1 MSRFDLDWRVA
12 MGRKIE
18 IPLKQF
24 LEVYD
29 TAVSLNDVASKL
41 KITRNAVTR
50 YVKKHN
56 LQTLLCLS
64 KSREI
69 REQLMDEVFLRY
81 TGSMTINRLMRMYDL
96 KRITVRRYIDRG
108 IQKMYNS
115 ENPPK
120 WPIPLINSQIK
131 IVKALVD
138 FDDDPG
144 YFGEEDRIAGDTGL
158 PLSVI
163 KEYLDYAS
171 DVMAE
176 QTEKYF
182 AEKHNTKRKVV
193 RRKKEEPQEK
203 TTPIEQLK
211 QMMCQSN
218 S

>member
-1 MSRFDLDWRVA
+1 MGYKCRMTVERFTDAYNQASSLPDLAVRLNTT
-12 MGRKIE
+12 RS
-18 IPLKQF
+18 
-24 LEVYD
+24 
-29 TAVSLNDVASKL
+29 AVSYYMRKYHLETLAC
-41 KITRNAVTR
+41 I
-50 YVKKHN
+50 KKSN
-56 LQTLLCLS
+56 EL
-64 KSREI
+64 
-69 REQLMDEVFLRY
+69 REQLIDEVFLRY

-131 IVKALVD
+131 IVKALID